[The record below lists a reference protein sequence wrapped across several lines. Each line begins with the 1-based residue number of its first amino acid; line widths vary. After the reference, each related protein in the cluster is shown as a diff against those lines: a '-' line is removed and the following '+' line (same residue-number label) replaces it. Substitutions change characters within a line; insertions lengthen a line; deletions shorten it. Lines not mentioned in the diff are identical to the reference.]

1 MSKWDTDKK
10 NINNKQLNGLWDNEN
25 PSIYHL
31 HYLNFLQEGWSY
43 LTSSKFVHHCTDGPE
58 CPYAY
63 VFSKKDIKK
72 IFSDFSDLK
81 MQVVHFP
88 LRKYN
93 ITRWVPFF
101 IEKFIAFKLGWH
113 LIIYAKK

>member
-1 MSKWDTDKK
+1 MGIKKKLVLVLCPSPEDKGGVG
-10 NINNKQLNGLWDNEN
+10 NYYNV
-25 PSIYHL
+25 
-31 HYLNFLQEGWSY
+31 
-43 LTSSKFVHHCTDGPE
+43 LTQV
-58 CPYAY
+58 AY

-72 IFSDFSDLK
+72 LFSDFSELK
-81 MQVVHFP
+81 MKVAHFP

-93 ITRWVPFF
+93 ITRWIPLF